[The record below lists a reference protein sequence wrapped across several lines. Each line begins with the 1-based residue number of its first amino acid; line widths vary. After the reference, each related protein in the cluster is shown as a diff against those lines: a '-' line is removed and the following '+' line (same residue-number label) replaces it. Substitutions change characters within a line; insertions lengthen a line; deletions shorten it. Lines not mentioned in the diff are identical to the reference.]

1 MQWEDNFEK
10 RVRNLVG
17 TSADD
22 CKTSLNFVT
31 DGAVLAEA
39 LKRAEATG
47 QKTKAK
53 YIAARIKASSPS
65 AARLAAGTPA
75 NPNSAAL
82 PLPVVASWISASGPT
97 MLCAVPQNPAS
108 RQNGRS

>member
-1 MQWEDNFEK
+1 MRWEDNFES
-10 RVRNLVG
+10 RVCNLVG

-22 CKTSLNFVT
+22 CKTSLTFVT

-53 YIAARIKASSPS
+53 YIAARIRKVS
-65 AARLAAGTPA
+65 AA
-75 NPNSAAL
+75 
-82 PLPVVASWISASGPT
+82 
-97 MLCAVPQNPAS
+97 
-108 RQNGRS
+108 